1 MTTGLTG
8 STSSATR
15 TSLSSSLLPIQFSSR
30 VRYLCSSLARSRAL
44 SKNRRHVLMS
54 VYCLFWR
61 ASPERARL
69 RRTHLS
75 KVGEVVNGTSVQDI
89 SPQRLREDGRREG
102 DGEFLFGKV
111 DPSSIVSLARRT
123 STSMRTSSG
132 SPPGWG
138 GSGWGRRARR
148 WVGS

>member
-1 MTTGLTG
+1 VTTGLTG
-8 STSSATR
+8 STPSATR
-15 TSLSSSLLPIQFSSR
+15 TSLSGTLLPVQFSSR
-30 VRYLCSSLARSRAL
+30 VRYLCSSLARSRTL
-44 SKNRRHVLMS
+44 SEIDRHVLVS
-54 VYCLFWR
+54 VYCRFR
-61 ASPERARL
+61 QASPERMWA

-89 SPQRLREDGRREG
+89 SPQRLREHGRREG

-111 DPSSIVSLARRT
+111 DPSSIISLARRT

-148 WVGS
+148 WGGS